1 MSLSN
6 NRVKPCD
13 DKLQLPSPTQKENLW
28 GHCDIEQPSRV
39 CGELEQRIQVIE
51 RQRGIAQNSEVDLG
65 DRIAFLSMT
74 SDYIALF
81 RTKMIPNLSYEI
93 NSWPELAVLLAEEA
107 SAAKK
112 NGSTQP
118 GPATQD
124 LIATLAQHCFTWNDW
139 ENLHVVADVSNKD
152 YHTGCLMGP
161 DDTIR
166 AIDSGSLK
174 VPSDFLTTVAPVKK
188 MLQYVHASTR
198 PKKKGVTV

>member
-1 MSLSN
+1 MVTSVSFLCLLIICQRFRQSHSERVIVTLNSL
-6 NRVKPCD
+6 
-13 DKLQLPSPTQKENLW
+13 
-28 GHCDIEQPSRV
+28 SRV
-39 CGELEQRIQVIE
+39 CGELEQRIQVIQ
-51 RQRGIAQNSEVDLG
+51 RQRGTAQNREVDLR

-74 SDYIALF
+74 SNYVALF
-81 RTKMIPNLSYEI
+81 RTKMIPHLSYEI
-93 NSWPELAVLLAEEA
+93 NSWPELAVMLAEEA
-107 SAAKK
+107 SAAKI

-118 GPATQD
+118 GPVTQD
-124 LIATLAQHCFTWNDW
+124 LIAILARHRFTWNDW
-139 ENLHVVADVSNKD
+139 ENLRVVADASNKD